1 MPLLHMTVKHPF
13 ASILCRLLNAIT
25 SVKVPQLQNTLM
37 YVETKING
45 GKVLALVD
53 SGASHNFMTEREA
66 RRLDLAVKAYNSKI
80 KAVNSE
86 EE

>member
-1 MPLLHMTVKHPF
+1 
-13 ASILCRLLNAIT
+13 
-25 SVKVPQLQNTLM
+25 M